1 MVDYIT
7 YYNGEVKESQICS
20 IFDILYGQY
29 AEERKKFIQTR
40 VSVSQY
46 ESENIMFALL
56 EQIVSIPEWN
66 HLGIM
71 PQYPLRL
78 LVKSDILLTESEK
91 AYANRSWTLVDF
103 VLYNKTTKHPVLV
116 IEVDGMAFHQAD
128 SEQAKRD
135 ELKNSILDK
144 AGIPLLRLSTDGSN
158 EKNKII
164 NALSR

>member
-7 YYNGEVKESQICS
+7 YYNGEVKGSQ
-20 IFDILYGQY
+20 FDILYGQY
-29 AEERKKFIQTR
+29 AEERKKEVHTDQSFHISIR
-40 VSVSQY
+40 VRK
-46 ESENIMFALL
+46 
-56 EQIVSIPEWN
+56 
-66 HLGIM
+66 GIM

-78 LVKSDILLTESEK
+78 LVKSDILLTESEE

-103 VLYNKTTKHPVLV
+103 VLYNKTTKHPILA
-116 IEVDGMAFHQAD
+116 IEVDGMAFHQVG

-144 AGIPLLRLSTDGSN
+144 AGIPLLRLTTDGSN